1 MLKKL
6 CFAGS
11 LSTSQPA
18 IPSELP
24 QTGLDTRRDG
34 RRFLLWVILA
44 ALAIRLIVVA
54 FVFESYL
61 DPGRNHWEFGYEGG
75 QVAGSI
81 VQGHGFGNLF
91 RVPSGP
97 TASMGPIMPYLLAGV
112 MKLFGL
118 YSKASAIAILSLNSL
133 LSALTCLPI
142 FFVAKQTF
150 GARVAQWSSWGWAFY
165 PYAINFSANSMW
177 DHALMGLLV
186 TLIFWISY
194 SMDEKRGLWA
204 WAGFGFLWGVAG
216 LTNAVVFG
224 VLPFLGGWIWYRLLK
239 KKARWLL
246 PAATAGLA
254 LLVTISPWMIRNI
267 RTFHQPVFLKN
278 NYWLAILSGN
288 VGDTLHWL
296 GNASPGRDSAEMA
309 EYLRVGEIQY
319 MAEKKVEAIQFIK
332 QNTGL
337 FVWRSIRRF
346 VFMWTGFWSL
356 NPEYLKMEPFDI
368 PNIPLCTA
376 ITIFAILGLCRAFRS
391 NVETAIPYAIMLIV
405 FPLGYYPTHP
415 ELSYRQSWDPE
426 IVILVCYALTGLRRF
441 SPR

>member
-1 MLKKL
+1 MV
-6 CFAGS
+6 
-11 LSTSQPA
+11 
-18 IPSELP
+18 
-24 QTGLDTRRDG
+24 QTASNNRPGD
-34 RRFLLWVILA
+34 RRFLLWVILV

-54 FVFESYL
+54 FVYESYL

-112 MKLFGL
+112 MEVFGL
-118 YSKASAIAILSLNSL
+118 YTKASAIVILSLNSL
-133 LSALTCLPI
+133 FSALTCLPI

-150 GARVAQWSSWGWAFY
+150 GLRVARWSSWGWALY
-165 PYAINFSANSMW
+165 PYAVNFSANSMW

-194 SMDEKRGLWA
+194 SMDEKRGLCA
-204 WAGFGFLWGVAG
+204 WAGFGCLWGVAG

-224 VLPFLGGWIWYRLLK
+224 VLPFLGGWIWYRLLQ

-254 LLVTISPWMIRNI
+254 LLVTITPWMIRNI

-288 VGDTLHWL
+288 AGDPLHWL
-296 GNASPGRDSAEMA
+296 GNDSPGRDSREMA

-337 FVWRSIRRF
+337 FVLRSIRRF
-346 VFMWTGFWSL
+346 VFMWTGFWSF

-376 ITIFAILGLCRAFRS
+376 ITVFAILGLRRAFH
-391 NVETAIPYAIMLIV
+391 NDVEIAIPYAIMLIL

-441 SPR
+441 SPRPKSA